1 MAERRLT
8 AHQKELRKQYSREFA
23 NLKKRVK
30 RLERTG
36 YEFDYTFERVE
47 QPTKRD
53 IERIKKLRGKRLQQT
68 GTHVDKW
75 TGEVTEPKAG
85 ALKSV
90 RSLTKRKP
98 VKTPFGEEPFEEVP
112 REEAEGTG
120 ETPES
125 VGETPEIDTDA
136 PVWENFVVMRAIS
149 RAQTFAHYNR
159 GDIRTRGLELVE
171 FFDNMIREHGADKFA
186 KIIYEVM
193 QDNPDVLEDPMFYS
207 DSEFAKSMETLFK
220 AFRNADMI
228 DANEYLKKSRDWE
241 QVRELLENNE
251 DYDE

>member
-8 AHQKELRKQYSREFA
+8 AHQKELRKEYSREFA

-30 RLERTG
+30 RLERSG

-47 QPTKRD
+47 KPTKRD
-53 IERIKKLRGKRLQQT
+53 IERIKKLRGKRLQRT

-75 TGEVTEPKAG
+75 TGEITEPKVG

-90 RSLTKRKP
+90 RSLTERKP
-98 VKTPFGEEPFEEVP
+98 VKTPFGEAP
-112 REEAEGTG
+112 REEV
-120 ETPES
+120 ET
-125 VGETPEIDTDA
+125 VGETPEPKIDTDV

-149 RAQTFAHYNR
+149 RAQTFARYNR
-159 GDIRTRGLELVE
+159 GDIRARGLELVE
-171 FFDNMIREHGADKFA
+171 FFDNMIKEHGADRFA

-193 QDNPDVLEDPMFYS
+193 QENPDVLEDPMFYS

-220 AFRNADMI
+220 AFRNANMI

>member
-23 NLKKRVK
+23 NLKRRVK
-30 RLERTG
+30 RLERAG

-47 QPTKRD
+47 KPTKRD
-53 IERIKKLRGKRLQQT
+53 IERIKKLRGERLQKT

-75 TGEVTEPKAG
+75 TGEITEPKTS
-85 ALKSV
+85 ALKSI
-90 RSLTKRKP
+90 RSLTNRKP
-98 VKTPFGEEPFEEVP
+98 VKTPFGAEPFIEAP
-112 REEAEGTG
+112 REEIEGTG
-120 ETPES
+120 ETPE
-125 VGETPEIDTDA
+125 PELDTDA

-159 GDIRTRGLELVE
+159 GDIRARGLELVE
-171 FFDNMIREHGADKFA
+171 FFDNMIKEHGADKFA

-193 QDNPDVLEDPMFYS
+193 QENPDILEEPMFYS
-207 DSEFAKSMETLFK
+207 DTEFAKSMETLFK